1 MWRKHSLIL
10 MLTYSA
16 GLRMSEVVLL
26 KPRDIDIQRDLIHVK
41 GVKGRKFTGGRDRP
55 AVYSGIIWA

>member
-16 GLRMSEVVLL
+16 WLRMSEVVLL

-41 GVKGRKFTGGRDRP
+41 GVKGMK
-55 AVYSGIIWA
+55 VYG